1 MSANLKKMKLFRAII
16 MGAPGSGKGT
26 ISDRIV
32 KRFNLKY
39 AATGDLLRQNVK
51 MKTPLGIEASKFMQ
65 AGQLVPDDLILK
77 CILNRVNAIGN
88 DSWLLDGFPRT
99 ITQAEYLWNFQ
110 PVESVINLHVPHD
123 VIIERV
129 KDRWV
134 HLPSGRVYN
143 LHFNAP
149 KVPGKDD
156 VTGEDLVQRDDDT
169 PETVKKRLEIYDACI
184 QPMADFYRKL
194 GILVEFEGRTTN
206 EIWPKIE
213 QYLEKAVK

>member
-1 MSANLKKMKLFRAII
+1 MRKLQLFRAII
-16 MGAPGSGKGT
+16 LGAPGSGKGT

-32 KRFNLKY
+32 KKFNVKY

-51 MKTPLGIEASKFMQ
+51 MKTPLGIEANKYMQ
-65 AGQLVPDDLILK
+65 QGQLVPDDLIIK

-99 ITQAEYLWNFQ
+99 IAQAEYLWNFQ
-110 PVESVINLHVPHD
+110 PVESVINLRVPHD

-129 KDRWV
+129 KHRWL

-143 LHFNAP
+143 LHFNKP
-149 KVPGKDD
+149 KVEGRDD
-156 VTGEDLVQRDDDT
+156 ITGEELVQRDDDK

-184 QPMADFYRKL
+184 EPMVEFYRKL
-194 GILVEFEGRTTN
+194 GILAEFEGKTTD
-206 EIWPKIE
+206 EIWPQI
-213 QYLEKAVK
+213 QSYLEKAMK